1 MRFVIVTGMS
11 GAGKSTALKMLE
23 DAGYFCVDNLPIALM
38 EKFAQ
43 FAVES
48 VPDGIQKVALGVD
61 IRSGESLDALE
72 KILENMAMNHL
83 NYEILY
89 LDADDDVLIKRYKE
103 TRRSHPLAGTG
114 RVETGISRERNKL
127 QFLKTHADYI
137 LDTSRLLTRE
147 LKAELDKIFVKDQKF
162 KSLMITILSFGFKY
176 GIPEDADLV
185 FDVRFLPNP
194 YYLEELRPLSGNDVP
209 VRDYVMGF
217 EVAVQFLDKLDDMIR
232 FLIPNYIVEG
242 KNQLVIAVGCTGGKH
257 RSVTLANELFY
268 RLSGE
273 EEYGL
278 KIEHRDIGKDI
289 VAKPL

>member
-23 DAGYFCVDNLPIALM
+23 DVGYFCVDNLPIALM

-194 YYLEELRPLSGNDVP
+194 YYLEELRPLSGNDAP

-289 VAKPL
+289 VTKPL

>member
-1 MRFVIVTGMS
+1 MHWKRFW
-11 GAGKSTALKMLE
+11 K
-23 DAGYFCVDNLPIALM
+23 
-38 EKFAQ
+38 
-43 FAVES
+43 
-48 VPDGIQKVALGVD
+48 
-61 IRSGESLDALE
+61 
-72 KILENMAMNHL
+72 NMAMNHL

-89 LDADDDVLIKRYKE
+89 LDADDDVLIKRYKEE

-232 FLIPNYIVEG
+232 FLIPNYIVGEKSAG
-242 KNQLVIAVGCTGGKH
+242 H
-257 RSVTLANELFY
+257 RC
-268 RLSGE
+268 GM
-273 EEYGL
+273 
-278 KIEHRDIGKDI
+278 HRWETSICNAG
-289 VAKPL
+289 

>member
-1 MRFVIVTGMS
+1 M
-11 GAGKSTALKMLE
+11 
-23 DAGYFCVDNLPIALM
+23 
-38 EKFAQ
+38 
-43 FAVES
+43 
-48 VPDGIQKVALGVD
+48 D

-103 TRRSHPLAGTG
+103 TRRSHPRPGRG

-242 KNQLVIAVGCTGGKH
+242 KISWSSLWDAPVGNID
-257 RSVTLANELFY
+257 L
-268 RLSGE
+268 
-273 EEYGL
+273 
-278 KIEHRDIGKDI
+278 
-289 VAKPL
+289 

>member
-1 MRFVIVTGMS
+1 MW
-11 GAGKSTALKMLE
+11 
-23 DAGYFCVDNLPIALM
+23 
-38 EKFAQ
+38 
-43 FAVES
+43 
-48 VPDGIQKVALGVD
+48 
-61 IRSGESLDALE
+61 
-72 KILENMAMNHL
+72 
-83 NYEILY
+83 
-89 LDADDDVLIKRYKE
+89 
-103 TRRSHPLAGTG
+103 RR
-114 RVETGISRERNKL
+114 GISRERNKL

-242 KNQLVIAVGCTGGKH
+242 KNQLVIAVGCTGGET
-257 RSVTLANELFY
+257 SICNA
-268 RLSGE
+268 G
-273 EEYGL
+273 
-278 KIEHRDIGKDI
+278 
-289 VAKPL
+289 